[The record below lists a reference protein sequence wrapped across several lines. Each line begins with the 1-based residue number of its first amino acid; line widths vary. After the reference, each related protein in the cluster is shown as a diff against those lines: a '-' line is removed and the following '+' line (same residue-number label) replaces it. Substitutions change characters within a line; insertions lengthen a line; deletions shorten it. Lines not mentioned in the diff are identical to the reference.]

1 MSTSKWGH
9 GSPVSWASSFLPIF
23 SLLRSSILH
32 LVTGMEQTD
41 RRTDTRP
48 GWYLRQKPLGEVRQ
62 VVSPPF
68 PFPFPS
74 LPPFHSPKFSD
85 KPVGGKVRSSEGKVP
100 RLPPYKYHLHT
111 TAINAL
117 CTTLWGRGLT
127 KWRFGVAV
135 VRCLDQQLQ
144 LCRVEPG
151 SCWDSRQFRRVI
163 RSTQPGHPF
172 VGKRTEYQRML
183 GR

>member
-1 MSTSKWGH
+1 MCKTAVYTRVKESDTCKPAKIIINYYYLSSTSPMSTHGRHNMPLQVFDMSTSKWGH

-32 LVTGMEQTD
+32 LVAGMEQTD

-100 RLPPYKYHLHT
+100 RLPPPTNTIYT
-111 TAINAL
+111 RRPS
-117 CTTLWGRGLT
+117 TLYAPPYGGGGLLS
-127 KWRFGVAV
+127 GGLA
-135 VRCLDQQLQ
+135 
-144 LCRVEPG
+144 
-151 SCWDSRQFRRVI
+151 
-163 RSTQPGHPF
+163 
-172 VGKRTEYQRML
+172 
-183 GR
+183 